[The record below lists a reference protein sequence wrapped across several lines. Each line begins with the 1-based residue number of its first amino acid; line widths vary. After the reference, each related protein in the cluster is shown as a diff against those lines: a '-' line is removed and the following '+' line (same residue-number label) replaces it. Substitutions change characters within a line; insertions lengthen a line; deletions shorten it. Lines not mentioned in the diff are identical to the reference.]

1 MEKLASVQIITDIKP
16 IQDADNIVLAFIL
29 GWQVVIRKNEFNIGD
44 KVCYIQID
52 TIVPELPEYEFLRER
67 KFKVKTIKLRKQ
79 ISQGLI
85 IPLPNGKWKEGEWK
99 DEWYSL
105 AYDVNGKRYI
115 EKFGAEELNDA
126 PNDKSVRANLEERIK
141 KLVEY
146 FLPTSKK
153 IGF

>member
-1 MEKLASVQIITDIKP
+1 MSKEELDRGKQWVVQTIEQYAQTM
-16 IQDADNIVLAFIL
+16 
-29 GWQVVIRKNEFNIGD
+29 
-44 KVCYIQID
+44 
-52 TIVPELPEYEFLRER
+52 IVP
-67 KFKVKTIKLRKQ
+67 IK
-79 ISQGLI
+79 GFEWGD
-85 IPLPNGKWKEGEWK
+85 GKWKEGEWK